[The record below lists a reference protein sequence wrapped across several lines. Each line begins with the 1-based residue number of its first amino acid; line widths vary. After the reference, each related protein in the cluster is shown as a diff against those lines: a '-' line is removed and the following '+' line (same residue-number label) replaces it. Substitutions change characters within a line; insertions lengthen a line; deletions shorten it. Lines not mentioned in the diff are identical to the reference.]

1 MNLLKKYGPYLSIAL
16 IVMALAFL
24 FLPYIRSGDGNV
36 YYANGY
42 MAIFNIKE
50 SGLPS
55 TVTNKGGPSIMLII
69 AFILSSLSLIA
80 LPFYKKD
87 VVLTLMSGIALSVS
101 GLIFFLAH
109 LILFVNLR
117 GAIFVGTFGLY
128 LVASLIT
135 LAGIISL
142 LIGIQFLKEH
152 NRNETNNRYSY
163 IRK

>member
-1 MNLLKKYGPYLSIAL
+1 MNFLKKYGPYLSIAL
-16 IVMALAFL
+16 IVLALGFL
-24 FLPYIRSGDGNV
+24 FLPYIRTGDNNI

-55 TVTNKGGPSIMLII
+55 TVTNKGGPSVMLII
-69 AFILSSLSLIA
+69 AFVLSVLSLIA

-87 VVLTLMSGIALSVS
+87 VVLTLMSGIALSAS
-101 GLIFFLAH
+101 GVIFFLAH

-135 LAGIISL
+135 LAGLISL
-142 LIGIQFLKEH
+142 LIGIQYLKEH
-152 NRNETNNRYSY
+152 NKNESNSRYSY